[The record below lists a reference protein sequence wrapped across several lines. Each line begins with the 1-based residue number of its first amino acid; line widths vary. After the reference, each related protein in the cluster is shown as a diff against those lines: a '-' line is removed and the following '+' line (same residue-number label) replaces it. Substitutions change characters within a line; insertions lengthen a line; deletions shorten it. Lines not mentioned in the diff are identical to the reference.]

1 MFLQLFT
8 TLLVTSFT
16 PERTFSVLKR
26 MKTYLRSTK
35 SEERLNELANV
46 NQMELIN
53 QDEVI
58 EYFSNS
64 EECS

>member
-1 MFLQLFT
+1 
-8 TLLVTSFT
+8 
-16 PERTFSVLKR
+16 

-35 SEERLNELANV
+35 SEDRLNGLANV
-46 NQMELIN
+46 NQTELIN

-64 EECS
+64 EECN